1 MGPITWIK
9 NSLDGSYVAV
19 GYHSGVIEIYRY
31 RKIDV
36 GGPKDMTDTEL
47 KEFYQQFVT
56 TSKEKIAHIKKIK
69 EQLQKLNKDEKSMI
83 GKIAST
89 KK

>member
-1 MGPITWIK
+1 
-9 NSLDGSYVAV
+9 
-19 GYHSGVIEIYRY
+19 
-31 RKIDV
+31 
-36 GGPKDMTDTEL
+36 MTDTEL

>member
-1 MGPITWIK
+1 
-9 NSLDGSYVAV
+9 
-19 GYHSGVIEIYRY
+19 
-31 RKIDV
+31 
-36 GGPKDMTDTEL
+36 MTDTEL

-56 TSKEKIAHIKKIK
+56 TSKEKITHIKKIK

-83 GKIAST
+83 GKIASI